1 MIKRSIWQKDIKS
14 VNIYEPN
21 IGALKYIQQI
31 LTEIQGEISSNTIIA
46 GEFNI
51 PLTTVNKSSRQKIN
65 KKTLTLNET
74 LDQMI
79 LIDVYRI
86 FNPKTEYIFFSSSP
100 GTFSRRGY
108 ILGHKTSLS
117 TFKKIKIM
125 SSIFSYDKD
134 MKLEIN

>member
-1 MIKRSIWQKDIKS
+1 MTLQKENITV

-31 LTEIQGEISSNTIIA
+31 LTEIQGEINSNRRIV

-51 PLTTVNKSSRQKIN
+51 PVTTVNKSSRQKIN
-65 KKTLTLNET
+65 KKALALNET
-74 LDQMI
+74 LDQMV

-86 FNPKTEYIFFSSSP
+86 FNPKTEYILFSSSP
-100 GTFSRRGY
+100 GTCSRRGY

-117 TFKKIKIM
+117 TFKKIKMM
-125 SSIFSYDKD
+125 SSIFSYHKD